1 MVKQAH
7 ASLALAALVGLA
19 LATAGCGESTSESED
34 DPNAEGSCDS
44 EFSGPIDPSALIDDL
59 EDNNGQI
66 AEVGTRNGGWW
77 ISTDGSDGVVTPE
90 AEMQPLPE
98 RILGKR
104 CESEF
109 GMHITGAD
117 FSEWGAVLSL
127 GFRYTS
133 KEEPVDLSEFEGV
146 MFWARTGDTHSSNV
160 RIQFQDSTTHLEGG
174 KCNPD
179 AGTADECWNG
189 WGTDVTPISTEWQLY
204 KIKFDTLSQ
213 RDFGLRGESLD
224 LENVYNID
232 FNLDPD
238 SVFDLWLDDI
248 WLFE

>member
-1 MVKQAH
+1 MGAPSRFTTSPTRFEE
-7 ASLALAALVGLA
+7 ASC
-19 LATAGCGESTSESED
+19 T
-34 DPNAEGSCDS
+34 
-44 EFSGPIDPSALIDDL
+44 
-59 EDNNGQI
+59 
-66 AEVGTRNGGWW
+66 
-77 ISTDGSDGVVTPE
+77 
-90 AEMQPLPE
+90 
-98 RILGKR
+98 
-104 CESEF
+104 
-109 GMHITGAD
+109 
-117 FSEWGAVLSL
+117 
-127 GFRYTS
+127 
-133 KEEPVDLSEFEGV
+133 LSEFEGV

-224 LENVYNID
+224 LEHVYNID
-232 FNLDPD
+232 FNLDPN
-238 SVFDLWLDDI
+238 SVFDLWLDDL

>member
-1 MVKQAH
+1 MVEQAH

-19 LATAGCGESTSESED
+19 LATTGCGESTSES

-77 ISTDGSDGVVTPE
+77 ISTDGSDGIVTPE

-133 KEEPVDLSEFEGV
+133 KEEPVDLGEFEGV

-248 WLFE
+248 WLF

>member
-1 MVKQAH
+1 MVKLAH
-7 ASLALAALVGLA
+7 SSLAFSALLGLA
-19 LATAGCGESTSESED
+19 LATTGCGESTSNAED
-34 DPNAEGSCDS
+34 DSTVDASCDS

-59 EDNNGQI
+59 EDTDGQI

-77 ISTDGSDGVVTPE
+77 ISTDGSDGIVTPE
-90 AEMQPLPE
+90 ADMQPLPE

-146 MFWARTGDTHSSNV
+146 MFWARRGETHSSNV
-160 RIQFQDSTTHLEGG
+160 RIQFQDSTTHVEGG

-179 AGTADECWNG
+179 ASTPDECWNG
-189 WGTDVTPISTEWQLY
+189 WGTDVTPLGTEWQLY
-204 KIKFDTLSQ
+204 KIKFSTLSQ
-213 RDFGLRGESLD
+213 RAFGLLGESLD
-224 LENVYNID
+224 LEHVYNID
-232 FNLDPD
+232 FTLDPD
-238 SVFDLWLDDI
+238 AVFDLWLDDI

>member
-7 ASLALAALVGLA
+7 SSLALAALLGLA
-19 LATAGCGESTSESED
+19 LATTGCGESTTDAED
-34 DPNAEGSCDS
+34 DSNEDASCDS

-77 ISTDGSDGVVTPE
+77 ISTDGSDGIVTPE

>member
-1 MVKQAH
+1 MVEQAH
-7 ASLALAALVGLA
+7 SSLALAALLGLA
-19 LATAGCGESTSESED
+19 LATSGCGESTTDAED
-34 DPNAEGSCDS
+34 DSNADASCDS
-44 EFSGPIDPSALIDDL
+44 EFSGPIDPSALVDDL
-59 EDNNGQI
+59 EDNDGQI

-77 ISTDGSDGVVTPE
+77 ISTDGTDGIVTPE

-109 GMHITGAD
+109 GMHVTGAD

-160 RIQFQDSTTHLEGG
+160 RIQFQDSTTPSRRW
-174 KCNPD
+174 K
-179 AGTADECWNG
+179 
-189 WGTDVTPISTEWQLY
+189 V
-204 KIKFDTLSQ
+204 
-213 RDFGLRGESLD
+213 
-224 LENVYNID
+224 
-232 FNLDPD
+232 
-238 SVFDLWLDDI
+238 
-248 WLFE
+248 

>member
-7 ASLALAALVGLA
+7 SSLALAALLGLA
-19 LATAGCGESTSESED
+19 LATTGCGESTTDAED
-34 DPNAEGSCDS
+34 DSNEDASCDS
-44 EFSGPIDPSALIDDL
+44 DFSGPIDPSALIDDL

-77 ISTDGSDGVVTPE
+77 ISTDGSDGIVTPE